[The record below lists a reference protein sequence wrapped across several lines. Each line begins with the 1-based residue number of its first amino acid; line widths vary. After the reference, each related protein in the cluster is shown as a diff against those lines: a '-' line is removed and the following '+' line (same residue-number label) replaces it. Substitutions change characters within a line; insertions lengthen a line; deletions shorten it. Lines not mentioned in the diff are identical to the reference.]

1 MDIMLDHNYS
11 AKPNDNLQLDDS
23 VAKYNINKTMICQ
36 EVRNLKHW
44 YNQNNIFMYKY
55 LLS

>member
-23 VAKYNINKTMICQ
+23 VAKYNINKTMIYQ

-44 YNQNNIFMYKY
+44 YNQNNIFVYK
-55 LLS
+55 